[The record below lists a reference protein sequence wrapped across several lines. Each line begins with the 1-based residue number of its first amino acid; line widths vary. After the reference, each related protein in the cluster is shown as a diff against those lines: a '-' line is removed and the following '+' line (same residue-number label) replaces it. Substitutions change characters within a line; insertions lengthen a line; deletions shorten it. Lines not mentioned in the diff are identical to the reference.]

1 MSIGLIF
8 WVLMLIWLVFGVLSR
23 TSPAMINNYPWA
35 GDLLI
40 FILLFLLGWHAFG
53 FMVHQ

>member
-23 TSPAMINNYPWA
+23 TSPATIPWTWA
-35 GDLLI
+35 GDVLI

>member
-8 WVLMLIWLVFGVLSR
+8 WVLMLIWLIFGVLSR
-23 TSPAMINNYPWA
+23 TSPVMSSYPWA